1 MANSVES
8 VDVKCSYKLQP
19 QILGNNLLGLNK
31 KKRSSDSCPTLGNKW
46 EQFDFSHDNA
56 QSGIFWIRKTWSL
69 EIKLSVLESMGL
81 WRPRSV

>member
-56 QSGIFWIRKTWSL
+56 QSGIF
-69 EIKLSVLESMGL
+69 
-81 WRPRSV
+81 